1 VFLLARFVASEWPRR
16 QVRQKL
22 GQGGVFVGL
31 GQGGVFVGLG
41 DKCEVR
47 SDACGKEPER
57 D

>member
-1 VFLLARFVASEWPRR
+1 
-16 QVRQKL
+16 VRQKL